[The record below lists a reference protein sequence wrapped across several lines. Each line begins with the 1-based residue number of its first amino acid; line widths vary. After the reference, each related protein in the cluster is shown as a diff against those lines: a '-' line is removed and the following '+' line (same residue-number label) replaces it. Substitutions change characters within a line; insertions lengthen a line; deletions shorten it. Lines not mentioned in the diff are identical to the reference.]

1 MEIIHG
7 NVRILQVWHAHTYI
21 LDIWYCNIPYPTVQN
36 GWIYFYCIVN
46 KKWGYQTSMIWDTT
60 GTKTWLHG
68 YFQIES
74 FKPFFLVV
82 ETPPS
87 IIQGEVF
94 EVKVLLFNYIETGP
108 EEVQV
113 SLENLEYDICKC
125 CWSPQLISEVD
136 CTLCDILCRPQFP
149 SEERWTIRRRFGVES
164 WRVSRLLLMESAKL
178 WPWV

>member
-1 MEIIHG
+1 MGISNKHDLG
-7 NVRILQVWHAHTYI
+7 YN
-21 LDIWYCNIPYPTVQN
+21 WYKDLT
-36 GWIYFYCIVN
+36 
-46 KKWGYQTSMIWDTT
+46 
-60 GTKTWLHG
+60 G

-125 CWSPQLISEVD
+125 C
-136 CTLCDILCRPQFP
+136 
-149 SEERWTIRRRFGVES
+149 
-164 WRVSRLLLMESAKL
+164 
-178 WPWV
+178 